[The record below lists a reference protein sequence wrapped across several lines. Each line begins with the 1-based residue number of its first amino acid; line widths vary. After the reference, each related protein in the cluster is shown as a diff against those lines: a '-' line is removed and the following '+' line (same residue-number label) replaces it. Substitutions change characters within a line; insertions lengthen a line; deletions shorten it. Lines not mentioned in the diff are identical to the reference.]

1 MTDADEEYLVPA
13 GPGEATLVEK
23 RSKFTA
29 RIFPVDSESEA
40 QDHLFRL
47 RKEYW
52 DATHNVYAYVI
63 RRGPVRYSDDGE
75 PRGTSG
81 QPTLHVLQAQAVENV
96 LCVVTRYFGGVLLG
110 AGGLVRAYSGAAKL
124 ALDAAGL
131 ARMRRWHQVLI
142 PCEYGLY
149 EVVRRRVTEVGGVV
163 ENADFGKDVLLEALV
178 PVAVTDRLRLDL
190 ADISSGTVDA
200 EIVDTVFRGAKIEPT
215 NGPGHV

>member
-1 MTDADEEYLVPA
+1 MTDTDEEYLVPA

-23 RSKFTA
+23 KSKFIA
-29 RIFPVDSESEA
+29 RIFPVEREDEA
-40 QDHLFRL
+40 QDHLARI

-52 DATHNVYAYVI
+52 DAAHNVYAYVI

-96 LCVVTRYFGGVLLG
+96 LCVITRYFGGVLLG
-110 AGGLVRAYSGAAKL
+110 AGGLVRAYSAAAKL

-149 EVVRRRVTEVGGVV
+149 DVVRRRVAESGGVV
-163 ENADFGKDVLLEALV
+163 ENADFGKDILLEALV
-178 PVAVTDRLRLDL
+178 PITSTDRLRLDL
-190 ADISSGTVDA
+190 ADASSGTIDV
-200 EIVDTVFRGAKIEPT
+200 EIVDTVFRGAKVEQ
-215 NGPGHV
+215 PGGD